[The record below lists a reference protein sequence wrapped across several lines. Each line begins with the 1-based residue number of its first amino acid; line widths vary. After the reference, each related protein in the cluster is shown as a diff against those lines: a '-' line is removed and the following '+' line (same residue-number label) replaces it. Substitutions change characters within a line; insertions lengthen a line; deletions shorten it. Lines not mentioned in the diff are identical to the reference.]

1 MISLKVWE
9 RCNLKI
15 SVSPENSNTI
25 IGILAILFWGTTIA
39 FSRSLTEQLGPL
51 TTASWIYVLSGI
63 WSCIYLFSEPGRI
76 KKTFQLP
83 ILYLTGGG
91 TLFILYMVCLYLA
104 VGLAFSREQ
113 VLEVSIIN
121 YLWPGLTLIFSL
133 PILHKKGKIS
143 LIPGIV
149 IAFAGFY
156 LATVQSGMFSW
167 EVFKRNFQVSYLPY
181 LLALMAAVTWGLYSN
196 LVRRWAGHTEG
207 GAVPLF
213 LLVTGLILTIIRL
226 IFPEESYWTPRV
238 VLELLYMS
246 VFPTFLAYIF
256 WDRAMRKGNIILV
269 VSLSYFTPLLSIV
282 ITSLYLGVVIKP
294 TLWIACGLVIVGA
307 VICKF
312 SIVDKTQK
320 ESTFV

>member
-1 MISLKVWE
+1 M
-9 RCNLKI
+9 KI

-143 LIPGIV
+143 LIPGIF

>member
-1 MISLKVWE
+1 LKVWE

-63 WSCIYLFSEPGRI
+63 WSCIYLFSEPRRI

-143 LIPGIV
+143 LIPGIF

>member
-1 MISLKVWE
+1 
-9 RCNLKI
+9 LKI

-63 WSCIYLFSEPGRI
+63 WSCIYLFSEPRRI

-143 LIPGIV
+143 LIPGIF

-320 ESTFV
+320 ESTFK

>member
-1 MISLKVWE
+1 
-9 RCNLKI
+9 LKI

-63 WSCIYLFSEPGRI
+63 WSCIYLFSEPRRI

-181 LLALMAAVTWGLYSN
+181 LLALMAAVTWGFYSN

>member
-1 MISLKVWE
+1 MKVWE

-15 SVSPENSNTI
+15 SVSQENSNTI

>member
-1 MISLKVWE
+1 
-9 RCNLKI
+9 
-15 SVSPENSNTI
+15 
-25 IGILAILFWGTTIA
+25 
-39 FSRSLTEQLGPL
+39 
-51 TTASWIYVLSGI
+51 
-63 WSCIYLFSEPGRI
+63 
-76 KKTFQLP
+76 
-83 ILYLTGGG
+83 
-91 TLFILYMVCLYLA
+91 
-104 VGLAFSREQ
+104 
-113 VLEVSIIN
+113 
-121 YLWPGLTLIFSL
+121 
-133 PILHKKGKIS
+133 
-143 LIPGIV
+143 
-149 IAFAGFY
+149 
-156 LATVQSGMFSW
+156 
-167 EVFKRNFQVSYLPY
+167 
-181 LLALMAAVTWGLYSN
+181 LLAGL
-196 LVRRWAGHTEG
+196 V
-207 GAVPLF
+207 
-213 LLVTGLILTIIRL
+213 LTIIRL

>member
-1 MISLKVWE
+1 LISLKVWE

-63 WSCIYLFSEPGRI
+63 WSCIYLFSEPRRI

>member
-1 MISLKVWE
+1 MKKSISQE
-9 RCNLKI
+9 NL
-15 SVSPENSNTI
+15 NTI
-25 IGILAILFWGTTIA
+25 YGILAILFWGTTIA

-51 TTASWIYVLSGI
+51 TAASCIYVLSGI
-63 WSCIYLFSEPGRI
+63 WGCIYLFSEPGGI
-76 KKTFQLP
+76 KKTFKLP
-83 ILYLTGGG
+83 ILYLIGCGI
-91 TLFILYMVCLYLA
+91 LFIFYMVCLYLA

-113 VLEVSIIN
+113 VIEVSIIN

-133 PILHKKGKIS
+133 PILHKKGKVF

-167 EVFKRNFQVSYLPY
+167 EVFKGNFQVSYLPY
-181 LLALMAAVTWGLYSN
+181 LLAFMAAITWALYSN

-213 LLVTGLILTIIRL
+213 LLITGLVLTTIRFM
-226 IFPEESYWTPRV
+226 FPEESYWTPRV
-238 VLELLYMS
+238 IVELIYMS

-269 VSLSYFTPLLSIV
+269 ASLSYFTPLLSI
-282 ITSLYLGVVIKP
+282 IISSLYLRVVIKS
-294 TLWIACGLVIVGA
+294 TLWIACGLVIAGA
-307 VICKF
+307 IICKF
-312 SIVDKTQK
+312 SVIDKIQK
-320 ESTFV
+320 ETNFK